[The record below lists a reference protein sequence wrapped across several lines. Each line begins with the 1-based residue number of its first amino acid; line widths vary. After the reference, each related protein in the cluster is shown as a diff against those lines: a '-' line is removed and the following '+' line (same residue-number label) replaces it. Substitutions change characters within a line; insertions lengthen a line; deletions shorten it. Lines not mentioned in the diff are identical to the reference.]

1 MATEQPTKKAAPA
14 AAKAAPTAASTTNG
28 IAIASLVVGIFAF
41 IFGWVPF
48 LGFVAG
54 ATAIV
59 LGIIAIKKHAAN
71 KGLPIAGII
80 TGALG
85 AVWSIVLSI
94 IFIITIVTVGVWG
107 GAASTALTAANKA
120 YGQFSAQNQALI
132 NQKKDF
138 NKGETATF
146 GNFEVKVNSVTR
158 NYNPNNSYDTP
169 DAGKEFI
176 AINLTAK
183 NVASS
188 SESISK
194 YDFKINESGTAN
206 DAAFV
211 DANPTFDGGELDAGA
226 SSTGNVV
233 FQVTSGATDL
243 KLQYSMVVYDVN
255 SGVKT
260 LTYTLGL

>member
-85 AVWSIVLSI
+85 ALWSIVISIFFIISI
-94 IFIITIVTVGVWG
+94 IALGIG
-107 GAASTALTAANKA
+107 GATASTALNAANKA
-120 YGQFSAQNQALI
+120 YSQYTAANQALI
-132 NQKKDF
+132 DQKKDF
-138 NKGETATF
+138 NKGDTATF
-146 GNFEVKVNSVTR
+146 GNFQVKVNSVTR
-158 NYNPNNSYDTP
+158 NYDPNNGYDTP
-169 DAGKEFI
+169 DQGDEFI
-176 AINLTAK
+176 VVNLTAK
-183 NVASS
+183 NVANT

-194 YDFKINESGTAN
+194 YDLKINDSGTAN
-206 DAAFV
+206 DATFV
-211 DANPTFDGGELDAGA
+211 DVDPVFDGGDIDSGSSTTGNIVYQVKAGA
-226 SSTGNVV
+226 T
-233 FQVTSGATDL
+233 QL
-243 KLQYSMVVYDVN
+243 KLQYQLIVYDTN